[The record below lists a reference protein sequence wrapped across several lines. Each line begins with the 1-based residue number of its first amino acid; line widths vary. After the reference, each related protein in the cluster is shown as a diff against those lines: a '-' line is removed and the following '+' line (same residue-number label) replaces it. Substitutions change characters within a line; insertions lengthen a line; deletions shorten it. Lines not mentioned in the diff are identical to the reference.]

1 MNYTLDEALN
11 QYDADVDWLR
21 EAGILDKDYNL
32 SAAYDKLMQ
41 GKLNLPVHAE
51 IAVLRRIERMVSLG
65 HWIDY
70 LRTSK
75 AKFRA

>member
-11 QYDADVDWLR
+11 QYDADVDWLQ